1 MKKRSLSGNQ
11 VQETIE
17 GSKDLVPT
25 VSVII
30 LNYNGCDYIETC
42 LLSLL
47 DLEFPKE
54 QLEIII
60 VDNGSTDNST
70 DLIQSK
76 FPDIRLIRNET
87 NLGFSRAANQGAAS
101 AKGEY
106 LAFLNNDMRV
116 AKNWLKAL
124 LQAIQREPEI
134 GCIGSLV
141 MNWDGTAVDFW
152 GRSDDLFGLDPIPS
166 NPPAPASV
174 SSSNKYTMFA
184 SGGAMLIRR
193 DVFQELGGFDV
204 DYFMYHEDVDLGWRL
219 WLRGYKCVL
228 TPLSVVYHK
237 GGASSGRLPREFVD
251 AFLQKHVLFTVFK
264 NLEGSNLAVLLP
276 LIFYLFL
283 DHGRYWLPDQKLL
296 PEITQEF
303 RSSLKPLIDKR
314 IEVQKTRVMSDAEIF
329 LLVGHP
335 FNFLLQRQ
343 SYGIIWN
350 EIIDCCSKVDFDP
363 NDVEAAQTTITEWLN
378 AAHFVHERHL
388 VAELHQREQDVQTRS
403 GQVIEK
409 EQQVQ
414 ALSAQV
420 AEKEQAVQALQTQ
433 VTKKERAVQKLSSKV
448 AQKEQTVQAL
458 SAQVAEKEQAVQTL
472 TAQVTEIRGSRA
484 WRLIQILWRIRT
496 TLAPHG
502 SRRER
507 LAGLV
512 RKSRNILG
520 TEGLTALIRSA
531 VKFSRRK
538 TTVST
543 DLPLPT
549 IPAIDKSI
557 FDNLDLSTEK
567 VIQAF
572 SNKPVNDPDVS
583 IVIPAY
589 NHLDD
594 TLRCLLSVAITNEK
608 TKFEIIIADDASTDG
623 TRSLITRCQGLRYIR
638 NEQNLGFLRNCNRA
652 AATARGKYI
661 MFLNNDVI
669 VLPHWLDTIIEAF
682 SNFPD
687 AGLVGSKLLYP
698 DGTLQEAGGV
708 MWNDGTGLNYG
719 RYDDPRKPEYNYLR
733 EVDYCSGASIVIR
746 RSLWEQLGGFDELFT
761 PAYYEDTDLAFRVRQ
776 AGYNVI
782 YQPLSQVFHVEGT
795 TSGTDVNAGI
805 KHYQEVNRHKF
816 VERWKNAIRGYG
828 VRESTE
834 EFSYRNH
841 YRKQFALFI
850 DACTPTPD
858 QDSGSIDAF
867 IFLRMLRG
875 LGFEVSFIPATNLLY
890 LGRYT
895 QDLQGIGIVCQ
906 YAPFIRSV
914 EDFLKDEGKR
924 FDLVFLSRAPT
935 AAKYIDLVRQYSPR
949 ARIVFNTVDLH
960 FLREERAAELGDSK
974 ASFEQARE
982 TREQEISVMRKADQ
996 TILVSEFEYKVV
1008 RDCAPEVKATVI
1020 PLPREIPGRSAGF
1033 EGRSDVLFLGG
1044 YNHPPNIDAVY
1055 FFVNK
1060 IWPLIKKQVP
1070 ACRFLIAGSHMPEKV
1085 RKLGR
1090 KDDIVILGHVSD
1102 LDGLYSRCKLSVAPL
1117 RYGAGVKGKVVTSL
1131 GYGVPCV
1138 ATSMAAEGMELK
1150 DGIHALVAD
1159 TPEEFAEAVVRV
1171 YNSTELWE
1179 KLSQN
1184 GLAFVQERFSVD
1196 RVQSKFRKML
1206 KDMGLVM

>member
-1 MKKRSLSGNQ
+1 MKIRNAVCYSFSLSGEDPMAHLRLIGPLRQSGIDIIKGVENGQ
-11 VQETIE
+11 IVVGRVSEADIIIIQRELPKKFDDYKKIVEFARKE
-17 GSKDLVPT
+17 GKPLVFDLDDLLFFLPENHPDRLDSYYGSSLLPMLQALMEVDLVSVATPRLRDFVINYNNN
-25 VSVII
+25 VSV
-30 LNYNGCDYIETC
+30 LPNYFDDNLWRLKPPVLKTSEHETLTIGYMGGNSHKPDLEYITPV
-42 LLSLL
+42 LL
-47 DLEFPKE
+47 DLIKRYSQKLRF
-54 QLEIII
+54 Q
-60 VDNGSTDNST
+60 
-70 DLIQSK
+70 
-76 FPDIRLIRNET
+76 
-87 NLGFSRAANQGAAS
+87 
-101 AKGEY
+101 
-106 LAFLNNDMRV
+106 
-116 AKNWLKAL
+116 
-124 LQAIQREPEI
+124 
-134 GCIGSLV
+134 
-141 MNWDGTAVDFW
+141 FW
-152 GRSDDLFGLDPIPS
+152 GIQ
-166 NPPAPASV
+166 PPAEVASLTQV
-174 SSSNKYTMFA
+174 QRSPTTTYRYKDFA
-184 SGGAMLIRR
+184 TF
-193 DVFQELGGFDV
+193 FQAQTAD
-204 DYFMYHEDVDLGWRL
+204 
-219 WLRGYKCVL
+219 
-228 TPLSVVYHK
+228 
-237 GGASSGRLPREFVD
+237 
-251 AFLQKHVLFTVFK
+251 
-264 NLEGSNLAVLLP
+264 
-276 LIFYLFL
+276 IF
-283 DHGRYWLPDQKLL
+283 
-296 PEITQEF
+296 IA
-303 RSSLKPLIDKR
+303 PLIDTLFNRCKSPIKFFEYSALGVPGVFSR
-314 IEVQKTRVMSDAEIF
+314 LETYADVVTHGQNGLLATSLDEWTDCLIQLIEDKELRFYLAKNAQKTIRENW
-329 LLVGHP
+329 LLSRNA
-335 FNFLLQRQ
+335 FR
-343 SYGIIWN
+343 WN
-350 EIIDCCSKVDFDP
+350 ETFESAVDIVSS
-363 NDVEAAQTTITEWLN
+363 N
-378 AAHFVHERHL
+378 
-388 VAELHQREQDVQTRS
+388 REQNRDIVSIVKSINFQLFETFNKKEVAVQTLMA
-403 GQVIEK
+403 QVAEK
-409 EQQVQ
+409 EQALQ

-420 AEKEQAVQALQTQ
+420 AEREAQVQALN
-433 VTKKERAVQKLSSKV
+433 AYL
-448 AQKEQTVQAL
+448 
-458 SAQVAEKEQAVQTL
+458 AEIK
-472 TAQVTEIRGSRA
+472 GSRA
-484 WRLIQILWRIRT
+484 WKLIQVLWRIRT
-496 TLAPHG
+496 TFMPHG

-512 RKSRNILG
+512 RRSLNILG
-520 TEGLTALIRSA
+520 TEKLTALIRSA

-538 TTVST
+538 TTGST
-543 DLPLPT
+543 DLPLPA

-557 FDNLDLSTEK
+557 FDNLDLSTKK
-567 VIQAF
+567 VIRAF

-583 IVIPAY
+583 IVIPVY

-594 TLRCLLSVAITNEK
+594 TLRCLLSVAMTNEK
-608 TKFEIIIADDASTDG
+608 TKFEIIVADDASTDG

-669 VLPHWLDTIIEAF
+669 VLPHWLDTIIDTF
-682 SNFPD
+682 SNFPS

-708 MWNDGTGLNYG
+708 IWSDGTGLNYG
-719 RYDDPRKPEYNYLR
+719 RKDDPRKPEYNYLR
-733 EVDYCSGASIVIR
+733 EVDYCSGASIVIP

-776 AGYNVI
+776 ARYSVI

-841 YRKQFALFI
+841 YRKRFALFI
-850 DACTPTPD
+850 DACTLTPD

-867 IFLRMLRG
+867 NFLRMLRG

-890 LGRYT
+890 FGRYT
-895 QDLQGIGIVCQ
+895 QDLQGIGIECQ

-935 AAKYIDLVRQYSPR
+935 AAKYIDMVRQYSPR

-960 FLREERAAELGDSK
+960 FLREERAAALGDSK

-982 TREQEISVMRKADQ
+982 AREQEISVMRKADQ

-1020 PLPREIPGRSAGF
+1020 PLPREIPGRSTGF

-1044 YNHPPNIDAVY
+1044 YNHLPNVDAVF

-1070 ACRFLIAGSHMPEKV
+1070 ACRFLIAGSNMPKKV

-1090 KDDIVILGHVSD
+1090 KGDIVILGHVSD

-1131 GYGVPCV
+1131 GFGVPCV

-1150 DGIHALVAD
+1150 DGIHVLVAD

-1196 RVQSKFRKML
+1196 RVQSKFCKML
-1206 KDMGLVM
+1206 KDMRLVM